1 MLHSKNCDSGGD
13 EVSVLDEALALR
25 WEGGI
30 SFSKISS
37 TGLDVGSEG
46 SDGVGGSRG
55 DSSSV

>member
-1 MLHSKNCDSGGD
+1 M
-13 EVSVLDEALALR
+13 LDEALALR

-46 SDGVGGSRG
+46 GDGVGGSRG